1 MSGEYEADAYIAKR
15 QFERSE
21 SIDPGAF
28 LISDSQSQSSSKEK
42 SDEIIDDS
50 VVSIAKKGE
59 RRMHFSLMVV
69 MVLTWTGIGAI
80 VGIQLEPIFAT
91 IGLISMVIYGF
102 YLGERWI
109 KLPDMRILGVT
120 WVIISMKLLYG
131 LMLDF
136 HHWGWISASQLVGAL
151 LFSVCINVFIGQRH
165 DEDAIAAQA
174 ALILLAVASGTGA
187 IFGAMGVASLILVG
201 TILLHGLAVKRK
213 SGNLAS
219 LGIAFSN
226 LWIGM
231 HALSNNWEIFGLRI
245 LHFDDPL
252 LLFFLVSFISA
263 INAYMAYRFAMSNNW
278 FSQFSAIIGL
288 GKPGLWS
295 VSVGLGMIGA
305 LMVITAN
312 RGDIGFS
319 TSLVLVL
326 FSAFGASYLVV
337 RGVSWKRIEPFLLWP
352 APAVV
357 ILLILSSR
365 GVLSLV
371 DQQYSYDLFAIIW
384 LLLTG
389 IAFLREQ
396 SSVSDHVLWL
406 GTIITSLI
414 ITILFPAEIPS
425 GGDWLLGS
433 QFVLWSGLGLLSN
446 LRKSP
451 SLVATTILGPWTWL
465 LVFASDVESRIVS
478 QDLFEIMFSQWGM
491 SLFIFGLIVLQTA
504 LQLRVKA
511 SALELSIARS
521 KSELSTQ
528 INNSGVLKI
537 WNLSFV
543 FPIITLSLIAH
554 PDSLPYLG
562 LVLVSTS
569 LLLLHTTAWFFEKHH
584 GNPRLVLI
592 TWSIFALLMQW
603 RFGGTVVFVIP
614 WCIAVWM
621 LVTWSNKQIQAK
633 SKPEQMHPPWRF
645 LLLCFFILGVMA
657 ILSILT
663 EKEEIYFHQGIGL
676 TPNTDLFLS
685 SISFL
690 IFLTLFYLPNQKDLL
705 NPAPVAFASIFSLV
719 AFFLAA
725 IHLEQM
731 WLSGIFG
738 VVFIAS
744 GTYLGMDSEIRRV
757 FLQEKSSNQV
767 HGEPEFEEKQDT
779 LQIMNQDTVESVF
792 QDQRRSQLLGKPTM
806 KPSDE
811 NQPIILLVLLFV
823 LLIFSAWYAYFYA
836 EGVLSLILFVSISV
850 IFLGT
855 GKRHKDGVETK
866 WANILGIESPVFLVL
881 IGIGLIFSLSRL
893 SDTQV
898 YPEMQWGWATFL
910 IFSILVGLMG
920 LINND
925 DLNQRIPATIETIL
939 LIGATSKFLTVV
951 MGIDRFVINLF
962 AFEDLSWQG
971 SFVLFEVF
979 LLGLVFLDAHVEQ
992 KRYDKQL
999 QDQRGAFGRTIILF
1013 MVAIISIG
1021 PALVLAVYFSIIQC
1035 LKWLQPA
1042 VIVGAGVS
1050 FVWSF
1055 YLLSATISLFSSV
1068 LPFFCFMIGLIGV
1081 LILIWSSY
1089 FNHGLWTTSGLWLA
1103 HLLVPLSFG
1112 LMSMAIDGLVV
1123 IGLLLVSCASW
1134 IAGIWSDRK
1143 SLRLIGAIDLV
1154 FSWVIAALTIIR
1166 GVESNMLLLMLIAT
1180 ALLLGSVTWMTQKH
1194 QAQMDV

>member
-1 MSGEYEADAYIAKR
+1 MSDEDEADAYIAKR

-21 SIDPGAF
+21 SIDADTF
-28 LISDSQSQSSSKEK
+28 LISASQSPPTSQDK
-42 SDEIIDDS
+42 SDETIEDS
-50 VVSIAKKGE
+50 IVSIAKKGE
-59 RRMHFSLMVV
+59 RRLHFSLMVM
-69 MVLTWTGIGAI
+69 MVIIWTGIGAI

-102 YLGERWI
+102 YLGEKWI
-109 KLPDMRILGVT
+109 KIPDMRILGVT

-151 LFSVCINVFIGQRH
+151 LFSVCVNVFIGQRH

-174 ALILLAVASGTGA
+174 ALILLAVASGAGA
-187 IFGAMGVASLILVG
+187 IFGAIGVAFLILIG
-201 TILLHGLAVKRK
+201 TALLHGLALKRK

-231 HALSNNWEIFGLRI
+231 HALSNNWEIFGLSI

-263 INAYMAYRFAMSNNW
+263 INAYMAYRFAKSNNW
-278 FSQFSAIIGL
+278 FSQFSATLGL

-305 LMVITAN
+305 LMVIAAN
-312 RGDIGFS
+312 RGDIGYS

-357 ILLILSSR
+357 VLLVLSSR
-365 GVLSLV
+365 GLLSLV
-371 DQQYSYDLFAIIW
+371 EQQYSYDLFAITW
-384 LLLTG
+384 LLLTS

-406 GTIITSLI
+406 GTIVTSLI
-414 ITILFPAEIPS
+414 ITILFPAQIPS

-433 QFVLWSGLGLLSN
+433 QFVLWFGLGLLSN

-451 SLVATTILGPWTWL
+451 SLVATTILGPWIWL
-465 LVFASDVESRIVS
+465 LVFASEIESRIVS
-478 QDLFEIMFSQWGM
+478 QDLFEIIFSQWGM
-491 SLFIFGLIVLQTA
+491 SLFIFGLIVIQTA
-504 LQLRVKA
+504 LQLKVKS

-521 KSELSTQ
+521 KSEFSTQ
-528 INNSGVLKI
+528 LNNSGVLKI
-537 WNLSFV
+537 WNLSFI
-543 FPIITLSLIAH
+543 FPLITLTLIAH
-554 PDSLPYLG
+554 PESLPYLG

-569 LLLLHTTAWFFEKHH
+569 LLLLHTTAYFFGKHQ

-592 TWSIFALLMQW
+592 TWAVFALMMQW

-621 LVTWSNKQIQAK
+621 LVTWSKKQSLARPK
-633 SKPEQMHPPWRF
+633 VEQKHPPWRF
-645 LLLCFFILGVMA
+645 LLPCFFILGVMV

-663 EKEEIYFHQGIGL
+663 GNNEISIHQEIRL
-676 TPNTDLFLS
+676 TPDTDLFLS
-685 SISFL
+685 SIIFL
-690 IFLTLFYLPNQKDLL
+690 IFLTMFYLPAQKHLV

-725 IHLEQM
+725 LNLEQV

-738 VVFIAS
+738 IVFIAS
-744 GTYLGMDSEIRRV
+744 GTYLGMNSEIRRV
-757 FLQEKSSNQV
+757 FHQTKPSNQ
-767 HGEPEFEEKQDT
+767 PQEESESVQKQAT
-779 LQIMNQDTVESVF
+779 LQIVNQDTIESVF
-792 QDQRRSQLLGKPTM
+792 QNQRRSQLLGKSTM
-806 KPSDE
+806 KSSDE
-811 NQPIILLVLLFV
+811 SQPIILLVLLFI
-823 LLIFSAWYAYFYA
+823 LLTFTAWYAYFYA

-855 GKRHKDGVETK
+855 GKRDKDGGETK
-866 WANILGIESPVFLVL
+866 WANILGIESPIFLVL
-881 IGIGLIFSLSRL
+881 IGIGVIFSLSRL

-898 YPEMQWGWATFL
+898 YPEMQWGWAIFL
-910 IFSILVGLMG
+910 IFSVLVGLIG
-920 LINND
+920 LLNND

-939 LIGATSKFLTVV
+939 LIGAASKFLTVV
-951 MGIDRFVINLF
+951 MGIDRFVIDLF
-962 AFEDLSWQG
+962 AFDDLSWQG

-979 LLGLVFLDAHVEQ
+979 LFGLVFLDAHVEQ
-992 KRYDKQL
+992 KRHEKGL
-999 QDQRGAFGRTIILF
+999 QDHRGAFGRTIILL
-1013 MVAIISIG
+1013 MIAIISIG
-1021 PALVLAVYFSIIQC
+1021 PALILAVYFSVIQC

-1050 FVWSF
+1050 LVWSF
-1055 YLLSATISLFSSV
+1055 FLLSATASLFSYI
-1068 LPFFCFMIGLIGV
+1068 LPFFCFMIGFIG
-1081 LILIWSSY
+1081 ITIMIWSSY
-1089 FNHGLWTTSGLWLA
+1089 SNQGLWTTSGLWLA

-1112 LMSMAIDGLVV
+1112 LMSMAIDGMVV
-1123 IGLLLVSCASW
+1123 TGLLLVSCTSW

-1143 SLRLIGAIDLV
+1143 SLRMIGAIDLL

-1166 GVESNMLLLMLIAT
+1166 GIDSNMLLLMLIAS

-1194 QAQMDV
+1194 HAQMDA